1 MSVARIVVRVIVL
14 TRCAMAVIP
23 VREKFF
29 MPQKGKL
36 VRFMTVLEIISVCKI
51 VVNVVKCLVRYGL
64 IPEIRSFQM
73 KNLMKI

>member
-1 MSVARIVVRVIVL
+1 MARIVERVIVL
-14 TRCAMAVIP
+14 VRCAMAVIP

-29 MPQKGKL
+29 MHQKEKL
-36 VRFMTVLEIISVCKI
+36 VRFMTVSEIISVCKI
-51 VVNVVKCLVRYGL
+51 VENVVKCLVRNGL